1 MYRMIPWVG
10 VVACCALVGCGPMT
24 GPMPQPLP
32 DDKQKELDDAWTKA
46 LTPVDKHDRQQWLDV
61 VVTAYPYQC
70 GVEELHLRSVKKWD
84 GGTVVME
91 IRTNRATPDDDSIT
105 VTVLDKAGKQLRT
118 EKYLRSE
125 VERTTREF
133 EGKRRDGQPLT
144 PAEEAAIEARV
155 KRVEAIMP
163 DFVFRPSGQKRESE
177 MK

>member
-1 MYRMIPWVG
+1 MCRMIPWVG

-61 VVTAYPYQC
+61 IVTAYPYQC

-91 IRTNRATPDDDSIT
+91 IRTNRANPDDDSIT
-105 VTVLDKAGKQLRT
+105 VNVLDKTGKQLRT
-118 EKYLRSE
+118 EKYMRWE
-125 VERTTREF
+125 VERTTMAF
-133 EGKRRDGQPLT
+133 EGKHPDGQKLT
-144 PAEEAAIEARV
+144 PAEEQAREARV

-163 DFVFRPSGQKRESE
+163 DFVFHPSEGKPPPE
-177 MK
+177 KK